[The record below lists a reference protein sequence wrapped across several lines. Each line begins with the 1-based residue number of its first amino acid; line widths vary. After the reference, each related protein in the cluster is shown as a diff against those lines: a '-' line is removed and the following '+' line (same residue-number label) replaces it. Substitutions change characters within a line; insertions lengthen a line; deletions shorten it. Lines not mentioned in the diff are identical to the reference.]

1 MKTRYASIG
10 LVLLFMGALAS
21 MSFAQQ
27 PKIGV
32 VNSQDVL
39 EKSTEGKRIIARLQ
53 EADKTSQAAIVKL
66 DDEIRSIQTKL
77 NTQRITLTEEAVM
90 QMTYE
95 LDRKN
100 TDRKRKAEDAYTSIN
115 ELRDRLFKRLQDEL
129 VPLVEQVGKEKGMDI
144 IFDLYK
150 SGAVY
155 WNPAIDF
162 TAEVIKRYDA
172 SKATGK

>member
-1 MKTRYASIG
+1 MKTRLASIG

-39 EKSTEGKRIIARLQ
+39 EKSAEGKKIIARLT
-53 EADKTSQAAIVKL
+53 EADKANNAAIVKL
-66 DDEIRSIQTKL
+66 DDEIRALQTKL
-77 NTQRITLTEEAVM
+77 NTQRITLTEEAIM
-90 QMTYE
+90 QLSYE

-115 ELRDRLFKRLQDEL
+115 ELRDRLFKKLQDEI
-129 VPLVEQVGKEKGMDI
+129 VPLVEQIGKEKGMDI

-155 WNPAIDF
+155 CSPAIDF

-172 SKATGK
+172 LKASGK